1 MTVTLES
8 RALAIDE
15 RAADLLFRD
24 ARTAYTFTDEAVS
37 DEQLAAIYDLV
48 RHAPTAMNSQP
59 LRITFIRS
67 ADAKARLMPHIAE
80 GNRRKVASAPVVA
93 ILAADTDFHEHL
105 PRLLP
110 QAPGAK
116 ARFTDDAARTET
128 AMFNASLQAGYFI
141 VAARSAGLDVG
152 PLGGIDTAGIDAEF
166 FRGTARRTFLAVNL
180 GHAAPGGTHQRNPR
194 LEHHEAVT
202 TL

>member
-1 MTVTLES
+1 MTVTLEP
-8 RALAIDE
+8 RTLAIDE
-15 RAADLLFRD
+15 HAADLIFRD
-24 ARTAYTFTDEAVS
+24 AHTAYAFTDEAVS
-37 DEQLAAIYDLV
+37 NEQLATIYDLL

-59 LRITFIRS
+59 LRITFVRS
-67 ADAKARLMPHIAE
+67 EDAKARLMPHIAE
-80 GNRRKVASAPVVA
+80 GNRRKAASAPVVA

-116 ARFTDDAARTET
+116 DRFSDTAARTEA
-128 AMFNASLQAGYFI
+128 AMFNASMQAAYFI
-141 VAARSAGLDVG
+141 LAARSAGLDAG
-152 PLGGIDTAGIDAEF
+152 PMGGIDSAGIDAEF
-166 FRGTARRTFLAVNL
+166 FAGSAQRTFLAVNL
-180 GHAAPGGTHQRNPR
+180 GYAAPGGTHARNPR